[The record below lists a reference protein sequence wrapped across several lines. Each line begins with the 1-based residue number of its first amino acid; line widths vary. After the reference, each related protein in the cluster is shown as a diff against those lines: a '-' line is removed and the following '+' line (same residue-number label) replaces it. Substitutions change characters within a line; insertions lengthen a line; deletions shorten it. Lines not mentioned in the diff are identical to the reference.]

1 MDYNEISP
9 KYIMELVPKIEE
21 VLWGM
26 FEKSR
31 YQNVRRYIEKW
42 HEEYDSFNSWG
53 ENENFRIYFK
63 NESNTEIDLGETLH
77 KMPKDVLLKIA
88 IDVGVDTPGFLPAI
102 PTFKNVLKD
111 YNQTAYQN
119 FDRAI
124 KNVYESPDQ
133 AVALAS
139 SALDGIIKT
148 ILKHESL
155 NSKSSAIKNKALTK
169 QVSAIIKEFGFDD
182 KSTAPQE
189 IITLASQLR
198 GIGTVIDDLRSDKST
213 AHGKTDDDYVIDDP
227 LWASFAV
234 NTCATLGLF
243 LWEYFEK
250 KYKPSLKSKKVIEE
264 AVADDEPVNLDD
276 IPF

>member
-42 HEEYDSFNSWG
+42 HEEYDGYNNWG

-77 KMPKDVLLKIA
+77 KMPKDLLLKIA

-155 NSKSSAIKNKALTK
+155 SSKAAAIKNKALTK

-182 KSTAPQE
+182 KTTAPQE

-213 AHGKTDDDYVIDDP
+213 AHGKTDDDYVIDDS
-227 LWASFAV
+227 LWASFVV

-250 KYKPSLKSKKVIEE
+250 KYKPALKNKKVVEE
-264 AVADDEPVNLDD
+264 TVTEDEPINLDD

>member
-1 MDYNEISP
+1 
-9 KYIMELVPKIEE
+9 MELVPKIEE

-42 HEEYDSFNSWG
+42 HEDYDNYNSWG

-63 NESNTEIDLGETLH
+63 NESSTDIDLAETLH
-77 KMPKDVLLKIA
+77 KMPKDILLKIA
-88 IDVGVDTPGFLPAI
+88 IDVGIDTPGFLPAI

-148 ILKHESL
+148 ILRHESL
-155 NSKSSAIKNKALTK
+155 SSKTPAIKNKALTK

-182 KSTAPQE
+182 KATAPQE

-198 GIGTVIDDLRSDKST
+198 GIGTVVDDLRSDKST
-213 AHGKTDDDYVIDDP
+213 AHGKTDEDYVIDDP
-227 LWASFAV
+227 LWASFVV
-234 NTCATLGLF
+234 NVCATLGLF

-250 KYKPSLKSKKVIEE
+250 KYKPELKNKKV
-264 AVADDEPVNLDD
+264 ADKVDVSDEPINLDD